1 MSEPATNHSTGPS
14 TGKKA
19 RDLTDSGKAATSGS
33 GTRGSTSRG
42 STPQGSKY
50 SGDAGSLSAELRRK
64 ILAGEYR
71 HDERLPAE
79 CSLAQQFGCSR
90 GTVRSAMDKLEELR
104 LIERRVGSG
113 TFVNHHATAD
123 ETEIANI
130 TSPLELIDV
139 RMGLE
144 PQIARLAVINATA
157 VNLSKLEGTL
167 IALEKQS
174 DDGSPESFTVAD
186 QSFHLALAECTGN
199 ALMIWLCQHIHDVRS
214 HRQWSSMKDK
224 ILKPAQIEIY
234 NRQHRQIYEAIVS
247 RDIDEAERVTIV
259 HLDTA
264 RDDLI
269 GATR

>member
-1 MSEPATNHSTGPS
+1 MSE
-14 TGKKA
+14 
-19 RDLTDSGKAATSGS
+19 ATSGS
-33 GTRGSTSRG
+33 DAARAQSATGSG
-42 STPQGSKY
+42 Y
-50 SGDAGSLSAELRRK
+50 SGDAGALSAELRRK

-79 CSLAQQFGCSR
+79 RSLAQQFGCSR

-139 RMGLE
+139 RMGME

-157 VNLSKLEGTL
+157 VNLRKLENAL
-167 IALEKQS
+167 LDLEKLTNS
-174 DDGSPESFTVAD
+174 CTPESFTAAD
-186 QSFHLALAECTGN
+186 QNYHLALAECTGN

-214 HRQWSSMKDK
+214 HRQWSSMKDQ
-224 ILKPAQIEIY
+224 ILKPAQIAIY
-234 NRQHRQIYEAIVS
+234 NTQHRQMYEAIFS
-247 RDIDEAERVTIV
+247 RDIDEAARVTV
-259 HLDTA
+259 EHLDTA
-264 RDDLI
+264 RNDLL
-269 GATR
+269 GASR

>member
-1 MSEPATNHSTGPS
+1 MIRNQKLAMTEPATSFNI
-14 TGKKA
+14 
-19 RDLTDSGKAATSGS
+19 
-33 GTRGSTSRG
+33 
-42 STPQGSKY
+42 
-50 SGDAGSLSAELRRK
+50 DAGSLSAELRRK

-79 CSLAQQFGCSR
+79 RSLAEQFGCSR
-90 GTVRSAMDKLEELR
+90 GTVRSAMEKLEELK

-139 RMGLE
+139 RLGME

-157 VNLSKLEGTL
+157 IALGKLESEL
-167 IALEKQS
+167 LELEKLTHQC
-174 DDGSPESFTVAD
+174 SPESFTKAD
-186 QSFHLALAECTGN
+186 QSYHLALAECTGN

-234 NRQHRQIYEAIVS
+234 NHQHRQIFEAIVS
-247 RDIDEAERVTIV
+247 RDIESAEKHTID

-264 RDDLI
+264 RSDLI

>member
-1 MSEPATNHSTGPS
+1 MNEPLTNS
-14 TGKKA
+14 
-19 RDLTDSGKAATSGS
+19 DSATSGDQR
-33 GTRGSTSRG
+33 THPIRGNG
-42 STPQGSKY
+42 AGY
-50 SGDAGSLSAELRRK
+50 NGDAGTLSAELRRK

-79 CSLAQQFGCSR
+79 RTLAQQFGCSR
-90 GTVRSAMDKLEELR
+90 GTVRSAMDKLEELK

-139 RMGLE
+139 RMGME

-157 VNLSKLEGTL
+157 VNLGKLENAL
-167 IALEKQS
+167 FELEKLS
-174 DDGSPESFTVAD
+174 NTCTPESFTAAD
-186 QSFHLALAECTGN
+186 QSYHLALAECTGN

-224 ILKPAQIEIY
+224 ILQPAQIEIY
-234 NRQHRQIYEAIVS
+234 NTQHRQIYESIIS
-247 RDIDEAERVTIV
+247 RDIDEAARVTIK

-264 RDDLI
+264 RNDLI
-269 GATR
+269 GASR

>member
-1 MSEPATNHSTGPS
+1 MSEPAT
-14 TGKKA
+14 
-19 RDLTDSGKAATSGS
+19 DQSGRRAERSGS
-33 GTRGSTSRG
+33 G
-42 STPQGSKY
+42 Y
-50 SGDAGSLSAELRRK
+50 SGDAGALSAELRRK
-64 ILAGEYR
+64 ILNGEYR

-79 CSLAQQFGCSR
+79 RSLAQQFGCSR

-123 ETEIANI
+123 VTEIANI

-157 VNLSKLEGTL
+157 VNLNKLEGTL
-167 IALEKQS
+167 LELEKLS
-174 DDGSPESFTVAD
+174 SECSPESFTVAD
-186 QSFHLALAECTGN
+186 QTYHLALAECTGN

-224 ILKPAQIEIY
+224 ILKPAQIAIY
-234 NRQHRQIYEAIVS
+234 NTQHRQIFEAIVS
-247 RDIDEAERVTIV
+247 RDIDEAERVTIA

-264 RDDLI
+264 RGDLI